1 MDWDEISRRL
11 RNGTSV
17 SVLAELAGTTYK
29 NMYNRIRRREQIDGK
44 QYLKPDQLKR
54 PYKAQGGRKKAAFLE
69 KKLHIPEEKKAVDIT
84 KYNCETCA
92 NVIARPESYSC
103 TDGHVEIEKH
113 CTKGMG
119 YGGRN
124 CVCSEYITSALEP
137 FIKPP
142 EEKKN
147 VTDPGPAA
155 SNSSNVI
162 LCESC
167 RHFCPGTETTRPY
180 CKKYEHMCGLIYV
193 CEGYAAGGPEV
204 EPIGEEKAPARPE
217 VVEKVADVP
226 EVVREFAGIPEGVV
240 KDTLERYRKEQ
251 ADAVREMHAIET
263 MYKLQKAKEMKL
275 RTVVLALERL
285 LEGE

>member
-1 MDWDEISRRL
+1 MEWEEINRRL

-29 NMYNRIRRREQIDGK
+29 NMYNRIRRREQIDGR

-54 PYKAQGGRKKAAFLE
+54 PYKAQGGRKKA
-69 KKLHIPEEKKAVDIT
+69 V
-84 KYNCETCA
+84 
-92 NVIARPESYSC
+92 
-103 TDGHVEIEKH
+103 
-113 CTKGMG
+113 
-119 YGGRN
+119 
-124 CVCSEYITSALEP
+124 
-137 FIKPP
+137 P

-147 VTDPGPAA
+147 VPDPGPAA
-155 SNSSNVI
+155 SHSSNVI
-162 LCESC
+162 LCEGC
-167 RHFCPGTETTRPY
+167 RHFRPETATSRPY
-180 CKKYEHMCGLIYV
+180 CKKYEHLCGLVYV
-193 CEGYAAGGPEV
+193 CEGYAAGG
-204 EPIGEEKAPARPE
+204 PE

-240 KDTLERYRKEQ
+240 KDTLEKYKKEQ

-285 LEGE
+285 LEGGSL

>member
-1 MDWDEISRRL
+1 MDWEEINRRL

-29 NMYNRIRRREQIDGK
+29 NMYNRIRRREQLDGK
-44 QYLKPDQLKR
+44 QYLKADQLKR
-54 PYKAQGGRKKAAFLE
+54 PYKAQGGRKKAASV
-69 KKLHIPEEKKAVDIT
+69 PEEKKKVPDSGPAGIG

-92 NVIARPESYSC
+92 NVIARPESYYSSI
-103 TDGHVEIEKH
+103 DGHVEIEKY
-113 CTKGMG
+113 CTKGHP
-119 YGGRN
+119 YGGAYN
-124 CVCSEYITSALEP
+124 CCSDYVTAALEP

-142 EEKKN
+142 EEK
-147 VTDPGPAA
+147 P
-155 SNSSNVI
+155 S
-162 LCESC
+162 
-167 RHFCPGTETTRPY
+167 
-180 CKKYEHMCGLIYV
+180 
-193 CEGYAAGGPEV
+193 GPEV

-240 KDTLERYRKEQ
+240 KDTLEKYKKEQ

-263 MYKLQKAKEMKL
+263 MYKLAKAKEMKL

-285 LEGE
+285 LEGGGV

>member
-1 MDWDEISRRL
+1 MDWDEINRRL

-44 QYLKPDQLKR
+44 QYLKPEQLKR

-69 KKLHIPEEKKAVDIT
+69 KKLHIPEEKK
-84 KYNCETCA
+84 
-92 NVIARPESYSC
+92 NVP
-103 TDGHVEIEKH
+103 
-113 CTKGMG
+113 
-119 YGGRN
+119 
-124 CVCSEYITSALEP
+124 
-137 FIKPP
+137 
-142 EEKKN
+142 
-147 VTDPGPAA
+147 DPGPAA
-155 SNSSNVI
+155 SNSSNVT

-167 RHFCPGTETTRPY
+167 RHFRPGTATDRPY
-180 CKKYEHMCGLIYV
+180 CRKYEHGCGLIYV

-204 EPIGEEKAPARPE
+204 EPIGEEKAPDVPE

-240 KDTLERYRKEQ
+240 KGILEKYKKEQ
-251 ADAVREMHAIET
+251 ADAVREMHVIEN
-263 MYKLQKAKEMKL
+263 MYKLAKAKEMKL